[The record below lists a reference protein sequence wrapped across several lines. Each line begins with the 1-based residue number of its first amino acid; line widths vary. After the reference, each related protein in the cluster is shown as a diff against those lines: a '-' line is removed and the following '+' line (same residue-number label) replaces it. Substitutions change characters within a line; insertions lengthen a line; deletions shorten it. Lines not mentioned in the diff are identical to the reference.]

1 MSLQGRKTVQR
12 VADVTEGDEA
22 EDRDADEERED
33 PE

>member
-12 VADVTEGDEA
+12 VADVAESDEA
-22 EDRDADEERED
+22 EDREADEERED